1 LTFGNILVQGGMPI
15 VSDGKIIGSIGV
27 SGVTS
32 QQDEQIAMAGAAAA
46 N

>member
-1 LTFGNILVQGGMPI
+1 VQGGVPI
-15 VSDGKIIGSIGV
+15 VADGKIIGSIGV

-46 N
+46 K